1 MTIETPQSADHEP
14 MLAGSLV
21 RLRPGERADIPLF
34 VRWLSDA
41 RTTRHLALR
50 SPIGLAME
58 ERWFETMLDQ
68 HGRDRWFFV
77 IARRADGRAVGSIDL
92 HEVDHVN
99 GGAGLGIAI
108 GDPLDTSQGYGS
120 EAISLLLDF
129 AFGELRLRRVW
140 LDVYDDNA
148 GARRLYERL
157 GFVREATFRRGLFRH
172 GRFID
177 VHRLGILVEEWPGGS
192 GLAVAA
198 GVAPG

>member
-1 MTIETPQSADHEP
+1 MTSETAQSSDHEP
-14 MLAGSLV
+14 MLAGRLV

-58 ERWFETMLDQ
+58 ERWFETMLDR
-68 HGRDRWFFV
+68 HGKDSWFFV
-77 IARRADGRAVGSIDL
+77 ICRRADGRQVGSIDL
-92 HEVDHVN
+92 HEVDHIN
-99 GGAGLGIAI
+99 GGAGLGVAI
-108 GDPLDTSQGYGS
+108 GDPGDTSQGYGS

-157 GFVREATFRRGLFRH
+157 GFVHEATFRRGLFRR
-172 GRFID
+172 GRFVD
-177 VHRLGILVEEWPGGS
+177 VHRMAILVEEWPRRDP
-192 GLAVAA
+192 A
-198 GVAPG
+198 